1 LGINKVGIMMT
12 SPPTPLHEMERGT
25 KGERY
30 KTGIA
35 FGANASSYIGNFF
48 GEDPEMK
55 ILK

>member
-1 LGINKVGIMMT
+1 
-12 SPPTPLHEMERGT
+12 MERGT

-30 KTGIA
+30 KTAMA

-55 ILK
+55 VLK